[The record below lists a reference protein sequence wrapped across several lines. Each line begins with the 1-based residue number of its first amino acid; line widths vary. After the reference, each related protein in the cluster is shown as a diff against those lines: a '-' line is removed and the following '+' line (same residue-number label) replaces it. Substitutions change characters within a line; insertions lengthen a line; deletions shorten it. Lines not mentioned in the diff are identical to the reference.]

1 MIVQI
6 GLGLI
11 SVGWLV
17 QIVKM
22 KKNELNKYALLCYMI
37 GAALLA
43 YSGFSDGIIADTDLL
58 ESLTLLTSG
67 IVFYKL
73 LMQSNKK

>member
-1 MIVQI
+1 MILQM

-11 SVGWLV
+11 SIGWIV
-17 QIVKM
+17 QIIKM

-43 YSGFSDGIIADTDLL
+43 YSGFSDGIIADTDIL

-73 LMQSNKK
+73 WAQGKKK